1 MLLILTLIKVWFL
14 NFQSKTTVDT
24 LQWTFLTYKKKKITK
39 NISFWI
45 KWILYYGVEHLI
57 KNKTSSLLRNVQLPW
72 HYLHSSWTFLL
83 LKLFKIFLIRT
94 QFIYVWVLLSI
105 AFCLSLLWSLPHIS
119 ISLELHLLSQRQGR
133 TSEEE
138 NTFRWRRL
146 IYLHS
151 KKLRVKEMGNLN
163 WGRGVK
169 KISELVT
176 GKI

>member
-24 LQWTFLTYKKKKITK
+24 LQWTFLTYQKKK
-39 NISFWI
+39 NH
-45 KWILYYGVEHLI
+45 LEHLI

-138 NTFRWRRL
+138 NIFRWRRL

-151 KKLRVKEMGNLN
+151 KKLRVKDMGNLN